1 MSVAIEFKC
10 ECGAMCSADD
20 GKVGQLFHCEACG
33 LDIPVPAPAAAVGE
47 PTAVTGEGHPAQ
59 PAWPAVPGPAPAEA
73 DVPVAEVVAEP
84 PPLGPPGPSAMAA
97 LQASIGKPG
106 DADGTV
112 PKGPSAMAALTAS
125 IGKHGDVSEMLR
137 QIHGEKAVAKVAPA
151 GGGEAG
157 AAGPAPGV
165 VGGAAAGGGEAGAA
179 GLAPVVVGGAAPA
192 GVPGLAPAAVDGAAP
207 AGVPGLAPLVVGG
220 AGPAGMPGL
229 APPVVG
235 GAAAAGG
242 GPAVPA
248 AAALRPGAKARRPA
262 LPPPP
267 TGMARAA
274 HHYGFKRAMWL
285 PSLVIAAVCGALGAW
300 CFVPR
305 TAAPLVNMDLK
316 EPEIVRDAQGN
327 LFAIPRGTQA
337 DPRPNGLMWY
347 KDANGQEGL
356 AQAIIRDTADRAWA
370 IPQGKTPEIR
380 KSGRV
385 FYVDDSGY
393 EIMAESADYWLDIQ
407 RDLDK
412 IKQFRGGKEQGYV
425 WFGVWLLA
433 VAVVLA
439 GLSVWMLVD
448 VRAVRRERAAAEAA
462 EAQKAAPAQA
472 KPEAQAEPKPE
483 APGETKADEKAA
495 PAEAQAEA
503 KPEALAEVKA
513 EAGAEAKP
521 EIKPEAPAAETPPAQ
536 P

>member
-1 MSVAIEFKC
+1 
-10 ECGAMCSADD
+10 
-20 GKVGQLFHCEACG
+20 
-33 LDIPVPAPAAAVGE
+33 
-47 PTAVTGEGHPAQ
+47 
-59 PAWPAVPGPAPAEA
+59 
-73 DVPVAEVVAEP
+73 
-84 PPLGPPGPSAMAA
+84 
-97 LQASIGKPG
+97 
-106 DADGTV
+106 
-112 PKGPSAMAALTAS
+112 
-125 IGKHGDVSEMLR
+125 MLR
-137 QIHGEKAVAKVAPA
+137 QIHGEKAVAKVAAA

-157 AAGPAPGV
+157 AAGPAPAA
-165 VGGAAAGGGEAGAA
+165 VGGAASAGVP
-179 GLAPVVVGGAAPA
+179 GLAPPGVGGAAPA
-192 GVPGLAPAAVDGAAP
+192 GVPGLAPPGVGGAAP
-207 AGVPGLAPLVVGG
+207 AGVPGLAPGVVGG
-220 AGPAGMPGL
+220 E
-229 APPVVG
+229 
-235 GAAAAGG
+235 AAAGG

-248 AAALRPGAKARRPA
+248 AAALRLGAKARRPA

-285 PSLVIAAVCGALGAW
+285 PSLVIAAVCGALGVW

-305 TAAPLVNMDLK
+305 AAAPLVNMDLK
-316 EPEIVRDAQGN
+316 EPEIVKDGQGN

-337 DPRPNGLMWY
+337 DPRPDGLMGY

-356 AQAIIRDTADRAWA
+356 ARAIIRDTADRAWA

-385 FYVDDSGY
+385 FYLDDSGY
-393 EIMAESADYWLDIQ
+393 EIAAESADYWLDIQ

-462 EAQKAAPAQA
+462 EAEKAQGPPKSEAPGEAQAEA
-472 KPEAQAEPKPE
+472 KPEAQ
-483 APGETKADEKAA
+483 ADEKAA

-503 KPEALAEVKA
+503 KPEAQAEVKA

-521 EIKPEAPAAETPPAQ
+521 EIKPEAPAAETPPPQ